1 MSINKESL
9 NEIEDVNTKNSE
21 NNSNGNLEKKLTISN
36 EIERETTDETNQDE
50 TVGETIGDAIEDVI
64 IAEKKAFNGWKRFQK
79 RMLEPATFSHVVSTS
94 HKITEVEYEALQL
107 EDANTYAQKF
117 LIIKPSK
124 FGRLYDKF
132 TKLAGDTVTFIITC
146 LLILVW
152 AILGIV
158 YGAPEDWQIIMQDVS
173 SIQSYFSDSLLMRQ
187 QQNDYMDLLQLLAE
201 IRSRSATYLEM
212 FTSYFT
218 SNEIRILN
226 TEELDSVTKEVDEVL
241 GEATKISA
249 DNWFDKI
256 SDVASKI
263 FGSFYCVLFYWCGII
278 VWIGCGALPYLE
290 FGNDWQLYI
299 NTATAVEITFV
310 SMFIQN
316 VRERHNKYLQKSLS
330 LILYTDHQIE
340 FNLRKVTGYEEPNVR
355 HVIPAK
361 KLSKGVKVIEY
372 YAHVI
377 GGGLGVAI
385 STLVFIAW
393 ICVGHPMDFSANWWL
408 IIGTYTGL
416 IGFVD
421 GFTLRSSY
429 YRYFNYGFQNFED
442 IDEFENKLLN
452 ILYLPPI
459 STRQPTWK
467 ERSFDYKASSV
478 IGRILSS
485 SWGVLF
491 ALCVTIMLIIIAS
504 AMKWSTTGQ
513 LICNTP
519 TMIIEGFCLLV
530 LLEGHNQ
537 NNTRL
542 RILAHDCLTRK
553 MFFKLYT
560 EKLLESKEC
569 NNCC

>member
-1 MSINKESL
+1 
-9 NEIEDVNTKNSE
+9 
-21 NNSNGNLEKKLTISN
+21 
-36 EIERETTDETNQDE
+36 
-50 TVGETIGDAIEDVI
+50 
-64 IAEKKAFNGWKRFQK
+64 
-79 RMLEPATFSHVVSTS
+79 
-94 HKITEVEYEALQL
+94 
-107 EDANTYAQKF
+107 
-117 LIIKPSK
+117 
-124 FGRLYDKF
+124 
-132 TKLAGDTVTFIITC
+132 
-146 LLILVW
+146 
-152 AILGIV
+152 
-158 YGAPEDWQIIMQDVS
+158 
-173 SIQSYFSDSLLMRQ
+173 MRQ

-201 IRSRSATYLEM
+201 IRSHSSTYLEM
-212 FTSYFT
+212 FTSYFK
-218 SNEIRILN
+218 SNEIRIFN
-226 TEELDSVTKEVDEVL
+226 AEEIYNVTKEVEEVL

-249 DNWFDKI
+249 DNWLDKI

-263 FGSFYCVLFYWCGII
+263 FGSFYSVLFYWCGII
-278 VWIGCGALPYLE
+278 AWIGCGALPYLE

-340 FNLRKVTGYEEPNVR
+340 FNLRRVTGYKEPNVR

-361 KLSKGVKVIEY
+361 KLSKGVKAIEY

-377 GGGLGVAI
+377 GGGLGVVI
-385 STLVFIAW
+385 STMVFIAW

-452 ILYLPPI
+452 ILHLPPI
-459 STRQPTWK
+459 STKQPTWK
-467 ERSFDYKASSV
+467 ERSFDYKASSI
-478 IGRILSS
+478 IGKILSS

-491 ALCVTIMLIIIAS
+491 ALCITIMLIIIAS
-504 AMKWSTTGQ
+504 AMHWSTTGQ

-560 EKLLESKEC
+560 EKLLELKEC
-569 NNCC
+569 KNCS